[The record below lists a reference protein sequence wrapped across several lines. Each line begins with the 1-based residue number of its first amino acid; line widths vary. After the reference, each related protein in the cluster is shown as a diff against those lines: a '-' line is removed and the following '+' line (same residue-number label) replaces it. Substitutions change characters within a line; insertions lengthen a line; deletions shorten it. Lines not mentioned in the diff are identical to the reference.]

1 MILLDSEMHEITE
14 VSGDLDIEFGTSTD
28 STNDFVMSNGAFTGL
43 QPYGFYEPGTEV
55 GGIFEY
61 SKNQSYSDITELHG
75 YSWRGLLSQA
85 LILPPAGSDYKTVT
99 GDADTIIDS
108 IISDKFGGFFEEK
121 PGASSIYIQNYTF
134 PLYINVL
141 DGIEGMLESVGAKLK
156 IEVVKEASGQPVHVY
171 LSAVMATTVSGVYND
186 DIGIPMTYI
195 VNNMGINHLLCGGS
209 GQLQQRMKVDLYID
223 NNGNVSET
231 QYYTGF
237 AERTQFYDY
246 PSAQS
251 REDLVDNGTKR
262 LKELANSK
270 TLSMKAP
277 ENMELEIGDIVRG
290 QFPDGTIIT
299 KPVVKKIYQISNGL
313 LNTEIKIKG
322 EN

>member
-1 MILLDSEMHEITE
+1 
-14 VSGDLDIEFGTSTD
+14 
-28 STNDFVMSNGAFTGL
+28 
-43 QPYGFYEPGTEV
+43 
-55 GGIFEY
+55 
-61 SKNQSYSDITELHG
+61 
-75 YSWRGLLSQA
+75 
-85 LILPPAGSDYKTVT
+85 
-99 GDADTIIDS
+99 
-108 IISDKFGGFFEEK
+108 
-121 PGASSIYIQNYTF
+121 
-134 PLYINVL
+134 
-141 DGIEGMLESVGAKLK
+141 
-156 IEVVKEASGQPVHVY
+156 VKEASGEPVHVY

-290 QFPDGTIIT
+290 QFPDGTIIV